1 MKTRKINTYVLFT
14 VVFQKGRF
22 EKKITTSNYKIYN
35 CKSIKSLHI
44 YLIFAKK
51 NGWLAKNISK
61 NHNTFYTLV
70 GVLNTSNS
78 SGADYMSL
86 CFNSC

>member
-1 MKTRKINTYVLFT
+1 MKTRKINTYILST

-51 NGWLAKNISK
+51 MAGWPK
-61 NHNTFYTLV
+61 TFQKTTILF
-70 GVLNTSNS
+70 TP
-78 SGADYMSL
+78 
-86 CFNSC
+86 

>member
-1 MKTRKINTYVLFT
+1 MKTRKINTYILFT

-51 NGWLAKNISK
+51 KKKWLAGWLAGQKHFK
-61 NHNTFYTLV
+61 KPQYFLHP
-70 GVLNTSNS
+70 
-78 SGADYMSL
+78 SG
-86 CFNSC
+86 CFKYK

>member
-1 MKTRKINTYVLFT
+1 MKTRKINTYILFT

-22 EKKITTSNYKIYN
+22 EKKLQLQIT
-35 CKSIKSLHI
+35 KSITANQSNHCTYTWSLQ
-44 YLIFAKK
+44 KK
-51 NGWLAKNISK
+51 MAGWPKTFQK

>member
-1 MKTRKINTYVLFT
+1 MKTRKINTYILFT

-51 NGWLAKNISK
+51 KWLAGQKHFK
-61 NHNTFYTLV
+61 KPQYFLHP
-70 GVLNTSNS
+70 
-78 SGADYMSL
+78 SG
-86 CFNSC
+86 CFKYK